1 MKKQIVLGLASLL
14 LLTTV
19 VTAQSESYKPWQV
32 NVTGGYAIPSGKGT
46 KAGVTFNIEP
56 QFNYTDNLSFGFRLG
71 SAWVLHLL

>member
-32 NVTGGYAIPSGKGT
+32 NVTGGYAIPVVKELKQG
-46 KAGVTFNIEP
+46 
-56 QFNYTDNLSFGFRLG
+56 
-71 SAWVLHLL
+71 